1 MQLCWMFH
9 VAPFAHPVARCWE
22 LLHSLA
28 QHYNKDASTRN
39 VVGATMLDVIVS
51 VSKELNF
58 VIYIE
63 VIYDKKIVSLVVF
76 RQLRLTVPEQ
86 TKETRLKIG
95 MNFRLQETVPIYWF
109 FTIFNQVKIKLN
121 EAIFFISWNAA
132 NSLLTNEKRLE
143 PNAPRS
149 CFWDCY
155 WGRPLRYWRICFPC
169 PQ

>member
-22 LLHSLA
+22 LLHSFA

-63 VIYDKKIVSLVVF
+63 VIYDKKNCLIPHSHPRGSHLQSQSGVVSC
-76 RQLRLTVPEQ
+76 QLMV
-86 TKETRLKIG
+86 
-95 MNFRLQETVPIYWF
+95 
-109 FTIFNQVKIKLN
+109 LN
-121 EAIFFISWNAA
+121 SG
-132 NSLLTNEKRLE
+132 
-143 PNAPRS
+143 
-149 CFWDCY
+149 Y
-155 WGRPLRYWRICFPC
+155 
-169 PQ
+169 

>member
-1 MQLCWMFH
+1 MFH

-22 LLHSLA
+22 LLHSFA

-39 VVGATMLDVIVS
+39 VVGATMLEVIVS

-95 MNFRLQETVPIYWF
+95 MNFNLQETVPIYWF
-109 FTIFNQVKIKLN
+109 FTIFNQARMQITVGHRTIV
-121 EAIFFISWNAA
+121 
-132 NSLLTNEKRLE
+132 R
-143 PNAPRS
+143 
-149 CFWDCY
+149 
-155 WGRPLRYWRICFPC
+155 
-169 PQ
+169 

>member
-1 MQLCWMFH
+1 MQTMQLCWMFY

-22 LLHSLA
+22 LLHSFA

-39 VVGATMLDVIVS
+39 VVGATMLEVIVS

-86 TKETRLKIG
+86 TKETRLKI
-95 MNFRLQETVPIYWF
+95 
-109 FTIFNQVKIKLN
+109 
-121 EAIFFISWNAA
+121 
-132 NSLLTNEKRLE
+132 
-143 PNAPRS
+143 
-149 CFWDCY
+149 
-155 WGRPLRYWRICFPC
+155 
-169 PQ
+169 

>member
-51 VSKELNF
+51 VSKELTF
-58 VIYIE
+58 VIYI
-63 VIYDKKIVSLVVF
+63 
-76 RQLRLTVPEQ
+76 EQ

-95 MNFRLQETVPIYWF
+95 MNFKLQETVPIYWF

-155 WGRPLRYWRICFPC
+155 WGRPFRYWRICFPC